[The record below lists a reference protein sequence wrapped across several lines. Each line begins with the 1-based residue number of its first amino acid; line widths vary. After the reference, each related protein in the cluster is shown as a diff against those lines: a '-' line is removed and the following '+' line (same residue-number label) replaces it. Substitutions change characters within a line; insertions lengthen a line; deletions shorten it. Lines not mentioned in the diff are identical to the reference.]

1 MIIKDFWVAL
11 QKGKQLANVETWKNR
26 TIASGIIVS
35 LLTAIVAIG
44 KAFGYDFGIDAVAI
58 ESIGLAIA
66 SIASLF
72 FAASTA
78 ATSTKV
84 GMQAKPE
91 SNSESPDDRPFYS

>member
-35 LLTAIVAIG
+35 LLTAIVGIG
-44 KAFGYDFGIDAVAI
+44 KAFGYDFGIDAVAV
-58 ESIGLAIA
+58 ESIGLAVA

-84 GMQAKPE
+84 GL
-91 SNSESPDDRPFYS
+91 PDNTISDDQDTDCNPG